1 MKLLKS
7 NESHIY
13 FLLFMLYFYVTVF
26 LLSDWH
32 TDRKIKDLENK
43 LQEQQADIEE
53 LYLRSEELF
62 KRIK

>member
-13 FLLFMLYFYVTVF
+13 FLLLILFVF
-26 LLSDWH
+26 VNIFLVSDWH

>member
-13 FLLFMLYFYVTVF
+13 FLLFILFVFVNIF

-43 LQEQQADIEE
+43 LQEQQTDIEE
-53 LYLRSEELF
+53 LYLRTEELF

>member
-7 NESHIY
+7 NESHVY
-13 FLLFMLYFYVTVF
+13 FLFFMLYFYVAVF